1 MTPQTAVI
9 LFAGWFIG
17 AIAFA
22 LLPRG
27 RSIRWK
33 LTAIAGL
40 LLAFAIEAAILVWYY
55 PPAR

>member
-1 MTPQTAVI
+1 MAPQTALI

-17 AIAFA
+17 AIAFS
-22 LLPRG
+22 LLPRE
-27 RSIRWK
+27 RSLRWK

-40 LLAFAIEAAILVWYY
+40 SMAFCIEAAFLAWYY

>member
-1 MTPQTAVI
+1 MTPQTALI

-22 LLPRG
+22 FLPRG

-33 LTAIAGL
+33 LTAIAGG
-40 LLAFAIEAAILVWYY
+40 FGFPIEAAILAWHY

>member
-1 MTPQTAVI
+1 MAPQTALI
-9 LFAGWFIG
+9 LFAGWFVG

-22 LLPRG
+22 LLPKE

-40 LLAFAIEAAILVWYY
+40 LLAFSIEATILVWYY

>member
-1 MTPQTAVI
+1 MAPQTALI
-9 LFAGWFIG
+9 LVAGWFIG

-40 LLAFAIEAAILVWYY
+40 LLAFSIEAAILAWYY